1 MACNAQGAGS
11 SSRPMVSRPAPITT
25 APTPTA
31 GAVSTRIPMAVELLA
46 VKGTGVGGKGAAMLQ
61 LSRDGGL
68 TLPKIATHDRNAS
81 PSRRWRGADHVDED
95 SIAAALYLLKEG
107 ASKWEAEM
115 GWPRDPPA
123 AAPRDPSPQQQQ
135 QAVWSPARQAL
146 RASLAE
152 RIKVART
159 RLDGAFESGKVDP
172 RIPQAAA
179 FRGPRRVDA
188 LDPGRLSGFDSI
200 AAVFPSSPQRSG
212 SPMYMNLNKRR
223 SPTREATAKFTTGVD
238 DPRAAGAPKLA
249 RPDVAC
255 SPKHT
260 RDSAF
265 VLSERERISAKLL
278 REQSVKGS
286 TSQPALRP
294 KLLQPD

>member
-1 MACNAQGAGS
+1 
-11 SSRPMVSRPAPITT
+11 
-25 APTPTA
+25 
-31 GAVSTRIPMAVELLA
+31 VSTRIPMAVELLA
-46 VKGTGVGGKGAAMLQ
+46 VKGTGVGGSRGAALLQ

-81 PSRRWRGADHVDED
+81 PTRSPTRRWRGADHVDED
-95 SIAAALYLLKEG
+95 SIAAALHMLKEG
-107 ASKWEAEM
+107 ASKWEADM
-115 GWPRDPPA
+115 GRAA
-123 AAPRDPSPQQQQ
+123 AAPKDPSSQQQPQQQPQTQHQQ
-135 QAVWSPARQAL
+135 QAALSPARQAL

-159 RLDGAFESGKVDP
+159 RLDGAFESGKADP

-200 AAVFPSSPQRSG
+200 AAVFPSSPERSG
-212 SPMYMNLNKRR
+212 SPTYMNLSKRR
-223 SPTREATAKFTTGVD
+223 SPTREAIAKFTTGVD
-238 DPRAAGAPKLA
+238 DARAAGTPKIA
-249 RPDVAC
+249 RPDVKPA
-255 SPKHT
+255 

-265 VLSERERISAKLL
+265 VLSERERISAKML
-278 REQSVKGS
+278 REQSVRGS
-286 TSQPALRP
+286 ASQPALRP